1 MKSDKQ
7 IDKGTVVQVA
17 FKGMDLYSPLIRARV
32 TAWNSNARTGTAMTI
47 PGGKTFPIAEWRTG
61 LKLLDGSIA
70 HDLIIE

>member
-1 MKSDKQ
+1 
-7 IDKGTVVQVA
+7 
-17 FKGMDLYSPLIRARV
+17 MDLYSPLIRARV